1 MISVNVARLSPE
13 GKEKY
18 KKIVCEELW
27 LRYFND
33 TLRRQRVITEH
44 EHRMMHL
51 KIMERTAS
59 LTKGIQQ

>member
-1 MISVNVARLSPE
+1 MNVALLSPE

-33 TLRRQRVITEH
+33 TLRKQRIITEY
-44 EHRMMHL
+44 EHRAMLL
-51 KIMERTAS
+51 KIMERTS
-59 LTKGIQQ
+59 NLSEGIQL